1 MIRESTADSS
11 FSISKDPRG
20 NTLGRGTEITLFLK
34 EDAMEFLNQARLE
47 EIIKKHSEFITFPI
61 YLYKKTE
68 EVVEKTAEK
77 EEDAQTTEDGME
89 VAEEDESQEEAP
101 KTEKVSPMAAIT
113 ARECLNLYSIPVGGE
128 VGLSPSEWKHRD
140 LGQRQIVR

>member
-1 MIRESTADSS
+1 MSRESTADSS

-34 EDAMEFLNQARLE
+34 EDAMEFLSQGRLE

-68 EVVEKTAEK
+68 EVVEKTVAEDD
-77 EEDAQTTEDGME
+77 EAQTTEDGME
-89 VAEEDESQEEAP
+89 VAEEDENKEDTP
-101 KTEKVSPMAAIT
+101 KTEKVSW
-113 ARECLNLYSIPVGGE
+113 LSLDDNLKF
-128 VGLSPSEWKHRD
+128 LSY
-140 LGQRQIVR
+140 V